1 MKTVHSKRIKLWWL
15 PIAAAILLT
24 RPCAAQEIRIG
35 VLGLFHPTE
44 IVLTQHDKEVLTI
57 RSKQDDAAPSMV
69 LNGESGHRRIAFR
82 LQGGQVGAGNV
93 ASTQWIVTARDGG
106 PAQFELEVPGKLQRH
121 YRGKLILLPY
131 RNQIDALIAMDRE
144 TVVASIVAAEMEENA
159 PLEALK
165 AQAVAT
171 RSFLAAG
178 PRHPDFDFCDTTHC
192 QFLKSPPPVVSRVWS
207 AVEATRG
214 MVLSF
219 HGHPLAALYSSRCGG
234 KTRSLHDAGLDKADR
249 DDDAYPYYSVECDWC
264 HRNPLEWHRHLNR
277 NQHLPQ
283 PGDEQQRIAA
293 VRQWGWSALPG
304 NDYSAAADGA
314 GWTIEGHNIG
324 HGVGLCQHGAMG
336 MAASGAEFRT
346 ILAHY
351 YPNTSLQQL

>member
-1 MKTVHSKRIKLWWL
+1 MTSVWHKQFKRSAIV
-15 PIAAAILLT
+15 IAAALLLT
-24 RPCAAQEIRIG
+24 RTCAAQEIRIG

-44 IVLTQHDKEVLTI
+44 IVLMQHDKEVLSVH
-57 RSKQDDAAPSMV
+57 SKQDEATPSMV
-69 LNGESGHRRIAFR
+69 LNGEPGHRRIAFR
-82 LQGGQVGAGNV
+82 LQGNLVSAGEN

-106 PAQFELEVPGKLQRH
+106 PVQFEIEVPGKLQRH
-121 YRGKLILLPY
+121 YRGKLILLPH
-131 RNQIDALIAMDRE
+131 RNQIDLLIAMDRE

-165 AQAVAT
+165 AQAVVT

-178 PRHPDFDFCDTTHC
+178 PHHLDFDFCDTTHC
-192 QFLKSPPPVVSRVWS
+192 QFLKSPPPAVSQIWG

-219 HGHPLAALYSSRCGG
+219 HGHLLAALYSSRCGG
-234 KTRSLHDAGLDKADR
+234 KTRSLHDAGLDKGDEN
-249 DDDAYPYYSVECDWC
+249 DDAYPYYSVQCAWC
-264 HRNPLEWHRHLNR
+264 HRNPLVWRRHLNQ

-283 PGDEQQRIAA
+283 PGDERQRIVG

-304 NDYSAAADGA
+304 NDYTVAADGS
-314 GWTIEGHNIG
+314 GWMIEGHNLG
-324 HGVGLCQHGAMG
+324 HGVGMCQHGAMG
-336 MAASGAEFRT
+336 MAASGAEFRK